1 MIQDM
6 EKTTGSGNDYK
17 PPEFEFSLP
26 RGKHRLNESSLQK
39 KIKLISI
46 SNMNIQ
52 NKQMYMKWKNKVY
65 TQAKLGMTLRKTRVT
80 NYNVQFGTYFSGNIL
95 FLFLFFRRY

>member
-6 EKTTGSGNDYK
+6 EKTTGSGSDYK

-39 KIKLISI
+39 KKIS
-46 SNMNIQ
+46 
-52 NKQMYMKWKNKVY
+52 
-65 TQAKLGMTLRKTRVT
+65 
-80 NYNVQFGTYFSGNIL
+80 
-95 FLFLFFRRY
+95 